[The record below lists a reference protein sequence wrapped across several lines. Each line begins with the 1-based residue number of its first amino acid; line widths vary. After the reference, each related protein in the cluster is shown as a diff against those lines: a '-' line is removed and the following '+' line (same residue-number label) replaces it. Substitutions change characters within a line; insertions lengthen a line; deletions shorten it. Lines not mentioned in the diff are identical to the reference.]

1 MAETTATLRAP
12 AARSSPHQMNQQK
25 GKTLDAPAGDEAL
38 IGDFRRALD
47 NIAALADTL
56 NFPGWTRTFRA
67 ARRALDDETLPATER
82 LARALQGSQVFGGM
96 GSWLDSPPAVAYEQG
111 LSATYDAATDA
122 LYTIRQR
129 SLVFLRRNPQ
139 Q

>member
-1 MAETTATLRAP
+1 
-12 AARSSPHQMNQQK
+12 MNQQK
-25 GKTLDAPAGDEAL
+25 GKTPDAPTTDEAL

-67 ARRALDDETLPATER
+67 ARRALDDETLSATER

-111 LSATYDAATDA
+111 LSATYDDATEA
-122 LYTIRQR
+122 LLDIRER
-129 SLVFLRRNPQ
+129 SQKFLRRHPQ

>member
-1 MAETTATLRAP
+1 MEFIKNPEFPR
-12 AARSSPHQMNQQK
+12 
-25 GKTLDAPAGDEAL
+25 LDAHVS
-38 IGDFRRALD
+38 
-47 NIAALADTL
+47 
-56 NFPGWTRTFRA
+56 
-67 ARRALDDETLPATER
+67 RRALDDETLPATER
-82 LARALQGSQVFGGM
+82 LAQALQGSQVFGGM

-129 SLVFLRRNPQ
+129 SLIFLRRNPQ